1 MSFQDLYGA
10 GAFGGGPPAMAG
22 PPASSTDTAGPGIA
36 ALLAKARGAVG
47 SLLPPSPFASFAPP
61 ANATPSGAAAPGAPP
76 TMPPAPAPQSAA
88 PVAPGAGFTP
98 PMPQPRPPGATPAP
112 PGAAGMPMSLAPPN
126 PGPGTPNP
134 GTMNPGML
142 QNFLQM
148 LKQGQTPQAAPGAPS
163 GQGGQAPG
171 APQGGQSQGLFPKM
185 FNDGS
190 NLYKAFSAAGAPA
203 AAAGGTSSAAFTGA
217 LAGLF

>member
-22 PPASSTDTAGPGIA
+22 PPALSTDTAGPGIA

-61 ANATPSGAAAPGAPP
+61 ANAAPGAPP
-76 TMPPAPAPQSAA
+76 AMPPAPAPQTAA
-88 PVAPGAGFTP
+88 PATPGAGFTP
-98 PMPQPRPPGATPAP
+98 PMPQPRPPGATP
-112 PGAAGMPMSLAPPN
+112 GMPMSLAPPN

-148 LKQGQTPQAAPGAPS
+148 LKQGQTPQAAPG

-171 APQGGQSQGLFPKM
+171 ASQGAPSQGLFPKM